1 MVPWTLRPPGCSGR
15 YALHAPVAPTSAVL
29 PLASRARCSLRTT
42 PALQIGR
49 SQVRRFYEGFAMF
62 LKTAKSFNARFTH
75 ISNLPKLQVAIYF
88 NDENQVVSKVP
99 VGPNFITFEKIKA
112 AAIIPVRIEAV

>member
-1 MVPWTLRPPGCSGR
+1 
-15 YALHAPVAPTSAVL
+15 
-29 PLASRARCSLRTT
+29 
-42 PALQIGR
+42 
-49 SQVRRFYEGFAMF
+49 MF